1 MNKKIFFYGITIR
14 LSIYAALIFSLIE
27 EYHYFPNDLIKY
39 LIIVG
44 FIFVNDIFR
53 YMIKSRRVFF
63 IISFIFSIII
73 SVFLTAYVS
82 NDFLIYFFFL
92 TYEFIIDESGIYSF
106 LIGIFHFLSFT
117 YIWLVNSGMN
127 LIKDKNIFELIIYNS
142 TDFFTNIF
150 IYFVIVA
157 ILFLIKRL
165 INERNKVMKL
175 NEKLKNSLEEIEI
188 LTIQNERNRLAQE
201 IHDSI
206 GHSIAGLIMHLDYL
220 EKIYKNNSK
229 EVESIIEKSQ
239 NLARNSM
246 KDLRKAVNTLKE
258 DLNINNLQESIEN
271 LIENVSTKEK
281 VIEYIFDGNIEN
293 MNQNIKYTVFRISQ
307 ELITNS
313 LKHSKGNKIYLYI
326 KNDGDFIEIKES
338 DNGFFNGIFE
348 KGNGLKG
355 IEKRV
360 KSVNGEVIYDYEKNF
375 SILIKIPL
383 EGVYNDKSYDC

>member
-293 MNQNIKYTVFRISQ
+293 MKQNIKYTVFRISQ

>member
-313 LKHSKGNKIYLYI
+313 LKHSKGSKIYLYI

>member
-1 MNKKIFFYGITIR
+1 
-14 LSIYAALIFSLIE
+14 
-27 EYHYFPNDLIKY
+27 
-39 LIIVG
+39 
-44 FIFVNDIFR
+44 
-53 YMIKSRRVFF
+53 MIKSRRVFF

>member
-293 MNQNIKYTVFRISQ
+293 INQNIKYTVFRISQ

-313 LKHSKGNKIYLYI
+313 LKHSKGSKIYLYI